1 MNFPRVSATISDYS
15 VEPFRNTNR
24 PRTGTGTAAPS
35 YRESSMSA
43 CENSARDTMSMSSKP
58 TDAGTEIT
66 PVSRCR
72 TTVKLI
78 SQGLRRISA
87 RVVNIAGTSLEDE
100 GHVRLRSDDGAERV
114 AEGGERLEAV
124 GEPLLG
130 PSSVLRSP
138 VRTHTRILGA
148 DKSLLAR
155 DLQFSDIP
163 VRGFVLFFLLGPCSV
178 PYCRTGGPKLPFFVR
193 SFFTPFC

>member
-1 MNFPRVSATISDYS
+1 MTLVRQARPVLAFLHNLRLFTLGYPRRLVRSSHLN
-15 VEPFRNTNR
+15 EL
-24 PRTGTGTAAPS
+24 PS
-35 YRESSMSA
+35 
-43 CENSARDTMSMSSKP
+43 CFARDTMSMSSKP